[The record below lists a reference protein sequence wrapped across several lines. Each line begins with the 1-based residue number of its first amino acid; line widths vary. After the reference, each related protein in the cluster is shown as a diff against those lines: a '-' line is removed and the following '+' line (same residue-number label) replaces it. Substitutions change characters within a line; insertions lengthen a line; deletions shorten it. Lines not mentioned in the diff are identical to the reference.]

1 MLEGGDQLRDNTRRI
16 LFFWSVLVF
25 LFFYIPIIVLMV
37 YSFNDSDI
45 NIVWQGFTLD
55 WYLKLIHN
63 VDILSSVKNSLIVA
77 VISTFISLIIG
88 TSAALALDR
97 YHFPGKKYIDLL
109 FYIPIVIPPIIIGV
123 SLLALFA
130 RFKFTLGLGTVI
142 PGHVVMTTSFVTL
155 LVMARLHGFDRSLED
170 AARDLGANG
179 WQTFRRVTLPLI
191 FPSLLAGA
199 LLSFTISMDEFVIA
213 FFTTGPGSSTL
224 PVRIYSMVRTGVT
237 PEINALSTVMI
248 IATILL
254 VFLGEKWRG
263 SLGKSK
269 S

>member
-1 MLEGGDQLRDNTRRI
+1 MRKNTRRI
-16 LFFWSVLVF
+16 LFVWTILVF
-25 LFFYIPIIVLMV
+25 LFFYIPIIVLMG
-37 YSFNDSDI
+37 YSFNDSEI
-45 NIVWQGFTLD
+45 STVWQGFTFD
-55 WYLKLIHN
+55 WYSKLIHN
-63 VDILSSVKNSLIVA
+63 KGIITSLKNSVIVA
-77 VISTFISLIIG
+77 IVSTLFSLIIG
-88 TSAALALDR
+88 TAAALALNR
-97 YHFPGKKYIDLL
+97 YNFPGKKFIDLL

-130 RFKFTLGLGTVI
+130 RFKITLGLGTVI
-142 PGHVVMTTSFVTL
+142 PGHIVMTTSFVTL
-155 LVMARLHGFDRSLED
+155 LVMARLQGFDRSLED

-179 WQTFRRVTLPLI
+179 WQTFRRITLPLI

-248 IATILL
+248 LVTILL

-263 SLGKSK
+263 SLGK
-269 S
+269 

>member
-1 MLEGGDQLRDNTRRI
+1 M
-16 LFFWSVLVF
+16 
-25 LFFYIPIIVLMV
+25 
-37 YSFNDSDI
+37 
-45 NIVWQGFTLD
+45 
-55 WYLKLIHN
+55 
-63 VDILSSVKNSLIVA
+63 
-77 VISTFISLIIG
+77 
-88 TSAALALDR
+88 
-97 YHFPGKKYIDLL
+97 L

-130 RFKFTLGLGTVI
+130 KFKITLGLGTVI
-142 PGHVVMTTSFVTL
+142 PGHVVLTTSFVTL
-155 LVMARLHGFDRSLED
+155 LVLARLHGFDRSLED

-179 WQTFRRVTLPLI
+179 WQTFSKITLPLI

-224 PVRIYSMVRTGVT
+224 PVMIYSMVRTGVT

-248 IATILL
+248 IVTIVL

-263 SLGKSK
+263 SLGKSNQ
-269 S
+269 